1 LLLERRHHKLIAVMT
16 NTSKL
21 KVVTIPLRATTL
33 LHLRRACLQSRQV
46 GVLFLAFVW
55 GCNPAFIA
63 ASPAESD
70 INQFMVVDCLLPA
83 QIRRLGNMTYAAAR
97 RAIKTNTAECEAR
110 GGEYVAYD
118 RASSATTLKVWLPL
132 AEEGD
137 AEAQTYVGETYEK
150 GLGIEPDYAL
160 AAYWYLTAAEQG
172 FSRAAINLGNLFEL
186 GLGLDKDLD
195 MARFWYRQASGEGIQ
210 PLLETQYEPPKIL
223 IIEPELSQRGI
234 SIDAK
239 GPTNRSSDAPILVIG
254 QIQTEMAINQ
264 VTLNGKPAGLVGNA
278 LFRGT
283 VSPAN
288 GRIEVI
294 VLDEQTRETRLTIT
308 TDGSTYFAASSSGEA
323 SQKRQIADPI
333 ADNDQLASVPGKGNY
348 HALVIGNNGYQ
359 VLPQLDTAVSDAKAV
374 ATVLRQQYNFSV
386 KIMVDVNRY
395 ALLSA
400 LNDFRK
406 KLDPEDHLLVYYA
419 GHGEL
424 DRVNKRGSWLP
435 IDAEPDSPANWISNV
450 AITDLLNTLP
460 PRQIL
465 VIADSCYSGMMSR
478 SALGVIDRAMSQAQ
492 RQQQLRTLAGA
503 RTRTAFTSGG
513 VAPVLDGIGG
523 ANSVFATELLTAL
536 QQNKG
541 AVTGYDLFRAV
552 APQVADTVS
561 KVGFVQE
568 PEYAPLKFAGH
579 EAGDFV
585 FYKTSH

>member
-1 LLLERRHHKLIAVMT
+1 MHLALRHHKLNAAMT
-16 NTSKL
+16 NTTKL
-21 KVVTIPLRATTL
+21 SIVTAPIQTTAL
-33 LHLRRACLQSRQV
+33 LERCWPWLHTKRT
-46 GVLFLAFVW
+46 GMLFLALVCVCHPSSF
-55 GCNPAFIA
+55 A
-63 ASPAESD
+63 ANPAESD

-97 RAIKTNTAECEAR
+97 RAIKTNTAECAAR

-150 GLGIEPDYAL
+150 GLGIDPDYSL
-160 AAYWYLTAAEQG
+160 AAYWYLMAAEQG

-186 GLGLDKDLD
+186 GLGLEKDLE

-234 SIDAK
+234 SIDPKVKANP
-239 GPTNRSSDAPILVIG
+239 PTGTPILVIG
-254 QIQTEMAINQ
+254 QIQTEMAIKQ
-264 VTLNGKPAGLVGNA
+264 ITLNGKPAGLIGNA
-278 LFRGT
+278 LFRGA
-283 VSPAN
+283 VEPDR
-288 GRIEVI
+288 GRIEI
-294 VLDEQTRETRLTIT
+294 MVLDEQSRKTHLSIM
-308 TDGSTYFAASSSGEA
+308 TDGSIYFE
-323 SQKRQIADPI
+323 
-333 ADNDQLASVPGKGNY
+333 DNNPGGTGQTRNLAENYIRDNPLDAKPTTGNY
-348 HALVIGNNGYQ
+348 YALVIGNNSYQ
-359 VLPQLDTAVSDAKAV
+359 ILPQLDTAVSDAKAV
-374 ATVLRQQYNFSV
+374 AAVLQQQYSFSV
-386 KIMVDVNRY
+386 EVMVDVNRY
-395 ALLSA
+395 GLLSA

-406 KLDPEDHLLVYYA
+406 KLNPEDRLLVYYA

-460 PRQIL
+460 PKQIL

-478 SALGVIDRAMSQAQ
+478 SALGVINQAMSPGQQ
-492 RQQQLRTLAGA
+492 QQQLISLAGA

-523 ANSVFATELLTAL
+523 AHSVFATELLTAL
-536 QQNKG
+536 EQNQG
-541 AVTGYDLFRAV
+541 AVTGYDLFRTV
-552 APQVADTVS
+552 APQVSDTVS

-568 PEYAPLKFAGH
+568 PEYAPLKYAGH